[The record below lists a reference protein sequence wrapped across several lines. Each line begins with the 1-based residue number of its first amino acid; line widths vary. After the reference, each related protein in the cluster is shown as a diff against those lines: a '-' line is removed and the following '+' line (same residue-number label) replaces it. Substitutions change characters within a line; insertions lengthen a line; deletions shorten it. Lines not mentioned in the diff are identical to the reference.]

1 MNFMALEALRAFVE
15 GGSIAEASLRI
26 HRSAS
31 QVSRLLATL
40 EEEAGFPL
48 LVKEGRRLSLTE
60 QGQGFYQRIDEMLRA
75 GDAVTEY
82 ARGARRKNRTH
93 VNVLVAQHL
102 IEGLLVEAVAR
113 AVQED
118 NAFGV
123 TINARM
129 PPNVDAWISQ
139 QHFDL
144 ALAQLPVEHALLTT
158 EVLAESRAVA
168 ILGPDDPRAAQAVI
182 TPQILGQ
189 GRFIGLPLRGA
200 LYHRYARAFAK
211 VGYQP
216 EAQFDVSFGFIACQ
230 LAVRGCGAA
239 LSDPLTALTQT
250 HLGAQI
256 RRFEPETPLQYGLIY
271 PKARPPSPA
280 AQLLIRHL
288 RAVAAEKL
296 QSVDA
301 LLAAAPGQA
310 RPKAPR
316 GARRG
321 AAASGSVR

>member
-26 HRSAS
+26 HRSPS
-31 QVSRLLATL
+31 QVSRLLAML
-40 EEEAGFPL
+40 EDEAGFPL
-48 LVKEGRRLSLTE
+48 LIKEGRRLSLTE

-75 GDAVTEY
+75 SDAVREY
-82 ARGARRKNRTH
+82 ARGARRKSRTH

-102 IEGLLVEAVAR
+102 IEGLLVDAVAR

-139 QHFDL
+139 QDFDL
-144 ALAQLPVEHALLTT
+144 ALAQLPVEHPLLTT

-168 ILGPDDPRAAQAVI
+168 VLSGDDPRAAHAVI
-182 TPQILGQ
+182 TPRILGQ
-189 GRFIGLPLRGA
+189 GRFIGLPQRGA
-200 LYHRYARAFAK
+200 LYHRYARAFATA
-211 VGYQP
+211 GYEP
-216 EAQFDVSFGFIACQ
+216 DAQFGVSFGFIACQ

-239 LSDPLTALTQT
+239 LSDPLSALTQT

-271 PKARPPSPA
+271 PRSRPPSPA

-288 RAVAAEKL
+288 RAVAQEKL
-296 QSVDA
+296 QRVDA
-301 LLAAAPGQA
+301 LVAAEPADGAPKP
-310 RPKAPR
+310 RRRAPR
-316 GARRG
+316 GA
-321 AAASGSVR
+321 

>member
-26 HRSAS
+26 HRSPS
-31 QVSRLLATL
+31 QVSRLLAMP

-48 LVKEGRRLSLTE
+48 LLKEGRRLSLTE

-75 GDAVTEY
+75 GDAVREY
-82 ARGARRKNRTH
+82 ARGARRKSRTH

-102 IEGLLVEAVAR
+102 IEGLLVDAVAG

-139 QHFDL
+139 QQFDL
-144 ALAQLPVEHALLTT
+144 ALAQLPVEHPLLTT
-158 EVLAESRAVA
+158 EILAESRAVA
-168 ILGPDDPRAAQAVI
+168 VLSGADPRAAQAVI
-182 TPQILGQ
+182 TPRILGQ
-189 GRFIGLPLRGA
+189 GRFIGLPQRGA
-200 LYHRYARAFAK
+200 LHHRYARAFAQA
-211 VGYQP
+211 GYEP
-216 EAQFDVSFGFIACQ
+216 DAQFDVSFGFIACQ

-239 LSDPLTALTQT
+239 LSDPLSALSQI

-288 RAVAAEKL
+288 RAVAADKL
-296 QSVDA
+296 RQVEA
-301 LLAAAPGQA
+301 LVAAAPADGA
-310 RPKAPR
+310 PKPRRRQPR
-316 GARRG
+316 GA
-321 AAASGSVR
+321 